1 MPLRSSIKEDL
12 QMRIKNV
19 QYMRSQK
26 LSPLQAGQL
35 ASELAQDLLELA
47 SFQAHLQEEYNY
59 MLELSLSRS
68 K

>member
-1 MPLRSSIKEDL
+1 MKIRTIQDI
-12 QMRIKNV
+12 RA
-19 QYMRSQK
+19 QK

-47 SFQAHLQEEYNY
+47 SFQACLQEEYRY
-59 MLELSLSRS
+59 MLELSLSANGS

>member
-1 MPLRSSIKEDL
+1 
-12 QMRIKNV
+12 MRA
-19 QYMRSQK
+19 QK

-47 SFQAHLQEEYNY
+47 SFQARLQEEYKY
-59 MLELSLSRS
+59 MLELSLSTNGS